1 MPETVKHIKNMLLAG
16 YGSLVLTR
24 ERIESIV
31 DELVDRGDV
40 RETEAETLANKLN
53 ERAEAERK
61 MLTQIVKGQMDDVVK
76 QCGFVTRDDL
86 AGIEKRLNRIE
97 KLLA

>member
-31 DELVDRGDV
+31 EELVDRGNIKDS
-40 RETEAETLANKLN
+40 EAETLALKLN
-53 ERAEAERK
+53 ERAEAERR
-61 MLTQIVKGQMDDVVK
+61 MLTQLVKEQMDSVVR
-76 QCGFVTRDDL
+76 QCGFMTREDA
-86 AGIEKRLNRIE
+86 AGLEKRLGRIE
-97 KLLA
+97 KLLP

>member
-1 MPETVKHIKNMLLAG
+1 MTETVKHIKNMLLAG

-40 RETEAETLANKLN
+40 RETEAESLAKKLN

-61 MLTQIVKGQMDDVVK
+61 MLTQLVKGQMDDVVR

-86 AGIEKRLNRIE
+86 SGIEKRLNRIE
-97 KLLA
+97 KLLD